1 MYNFFFITDNYH
13 NFSLQQSTHS
23 VESTIST
30 DCSRRCQLMT
40 GGAMLSENPG
50 ICFQDMEIQDCS
62 HKIFIF
68 KFFLITFID
77 PKLQSNQNT
86 KN

>member
-1 MYNFFFITDNYH
+1 MCNNLYFIMDNYY
-13 NFSLQQSTHS
+13 NFSLQQATRF
-23 VESTIST
+23 ESTIST
-30 DCSRRCQLMT
+30 DCSYRYQFMT
-40 GGAMLSENPG
+40 GGVMFSENPG
-50 ICFQDMEIQDCS
+50 IWFQDLEIQGCS

-77 PKLQSNQNT
+77 PKLQSNQNR